1 MFVNSW
7 RNLHT
12 GFIILHI
19 QSRLLLVT
27 NRIYAKMFWCFKT
40 FFLRFEVNWAFWG
53 NLEIQGKT
61 ILIFKKVSWM
71 NYSETLRALPSRH
84 KGALSYRED
93 TRITYRRSFW
103 RSWQITCWSKL
114 LPLTIYSKPAITR
127 SKLTIETIGKGV
139 EFIQS

>member
-1 MFVNSW
+1 MFFNSW

-12 GFIILHI
+12 GFIIVDI
-19 QSRLLLVT
+19 QNQNVT
-27 NRIYAKMFWCFKT
+27 NQTYVKMFWCFKT
-40 FFLRFEVNWAFWG
+40 FFLRFEVNSAFWE

-61 ILIFKKVSWM
+61 ILIFEKVSWM

-84 KGALSYRED
+84 KGSLSYRED